1 MTIEIVAA
9 LAVFAFA
16 GSITPGPNN
25 LMLLTSGATF
35 GFRRSVPHIA
45 GVIIGFLLLVV
56 LVGLGLMQVF
66 TVFPKSY
73 TALKIA
79 AVAYLLFL
87 AWKIATAARPDV
99 GDGDGDGVDGNST
112 GARKS
117 RPLNFWQAALFQYV
131 NPKGLAFSLA
141 AVSAYTP
148 PSRPLSSVFIVAA
161 VFTVA
166 NLVSTCTWTA
176 AGVQARRLLSN
187 PVKLRAF
194 NIIVAVL
201 LAGSLYPIVFD

>member
-1 MTIEIVAA
+1 MTLEIIFA
-9 LAVFAFA
+9 LAVFTMA

-56 LVGLGLMQVF
+56 LVGVGLMQVF
-66 TVFPKSY
+66 TVFPNSY

-79 AVAYLLFL
+79 SVAYLLFL
-87 AWKIATAARPDV
+87 AWKIATATAPEV
-99 GDGDGDGVDGNST
+99 NGDGDDGDGANT
-112 GARKS
+112 ARKS
-117 RPLNFWQAALFQYV
+117 RPLTFWQAALFQYV

-148 PSRPLSSVFIVAA
+148 PSRPLYSVFVVAA

-176 AGVQARRLLSN
+176 AGVQARRLLSA
-187 PVKLRAF
+187 PVKLRVF
-194 NIIVAVL
+194 NITVAVL
-201 LAGSLYPIVFD
+201 LTGSLYPIVFD

>member
-1 MTIEIVAA
+1 MTLELITA
-9 LAVFAFA
+9 LAVFAQA

-45 GVIIGFLLLVV
+45 GIIIGFLVMVV
-56 LVGLGLMQVF
+56 LVGVGLMQVF
-66 TVFPKSY
+66 TLFPASY
-73 TALKIA
+73 LALKIA

-87 AWKIATAARPDV
+87 AWKIATAAPPKT
-99 GDGDGDGVDGNST
+99 DGD

-117 RPLNFWQAALFQYV
+117 RPLTFWQAALFQYV

-148 PSRPLSSVFIVAA
+148 PSRPLYSVFVVAA

-176 AGVQARRLLSN
+176 AGVQARRLLSD
-187 PVKLRAF
+187 PVKLRVF
-194 NIIVAVL
+194 NITVAVL
-201 LAGSLYPIVFD
+201 LTGSLYPILFD

>member
-1 MTIEIVAA
+1 MTIEIIAA

-45 GVIIGFLLLVV
+45 GVIIGFLLLVI

-99 GDGDGDGVDGNST
+99 GDGDGA